1 MHALVAAQ
9 VAFCF
14 LIHFVAGLFIATFEK
29 LSHRPTGFSSE
40 RVLALDTVSER
51 PQPPAAWEQ
60 LVARLRETPGVEAAA
75 LAGFAPMNGNRWNGR
90 IALNGG
96 PPAEGIVYFLDV
108 SPGWIEAM
116 KIPLLAGR
124 DLRSGDV
131 YPGAVLVNATFA
143 KRYFDGRNPLG
154 GWFERASDDG
164 SRSKF
169 EIAGLVADARYQDL
183 RGPELPVA
191 YVPIPIQKSD
201 GTLAPIT
208 NKTVVIR
215 TATADPLAL
224 AANLRREVA
233 AVPGLRVSN
242 VQTQLEIVQ
251 SHTVRERLLALLAS
265 FFAIVAWVL
274 GGVGLY
280 GVLNYSVVQRRRE
293 IGIRLAIGASAGDI
307 ARRVTATV
315 LTMVMTGAMIGVALG
330 LFSVRS
336 IESLLYEVKV
346 TDFSSLAIPSATI
359 FVAALLA
366 ALPAIVHAVRIDPV
380 SILRSE

>member
-1 MHALVAAQ
+1 
-9 VAFCF
+9 
-14 LIHFVAGLFIATFEK
+14 
-29 LSHRPTGFSSE
+29 
-40 RVLALDTVSER
+40 
-51 PQPPAAWEQ
+51 
-60 LVARLRETPGVEAAA
+60 VESAA

-108 SPGWIEAM
+108 SPGWLEAM

-124 DLRSGDV
+124 DLRSNDV
-131 YPGAVLVNATFA
+131 YPGALLVNATFA
-143 KRYFDGRNPLG
+143 KRYFDGRNPVG
-154 GWFERASDDG
+154 GWFERVSDDG

-169 EIAGLVADARYQDL
+169 EIAGLVADSRYQNL
-183 RGPELPVA
+183 RGPDLPVA
-191 YVPIPIQKSD
+191 YVAIPIRKSD

-208 NKTVVIR
+208 NKTLVIR
-215 TATADPLAL
+215 TASADPLAL
-224 AANLRREVA
+224 AASLRREVA
-233 AVPGLRVSN
+233 AAMPGLRVSN
-242 VQTQLEIVQ
+242 LQTQLEIVQ
-251 SHTVRERLLALLAS
+251 SHTVREQLLALLAL

-307 ARRVTATV
+307 ARRITATV
-315 LTMVMTGAMIGVALG
+315 LAMVATGATIGVALG

-336 IESLLYEVKV
+336 IESLLYQVRV
-346 TDFSSLAIPSATI
+346 TNFSSLAIPAATI
-359 FVAALLA
+359 FTAALLA